1 MMASD
6 FFNRLHKVRL
16 LQMGTCPPR
25 ASLFV
30 DDYFTQYFLFAFG
43 VYDLND
49 YLCIRKAPVAELV
62 DALDLGSSCF
72 GSAGSS
78 PVGRTTAKAK
88 LLFINSLAFSF
99 AQNSP

>member
-1 MMASD
+1 MRKRRSD
-6 FFNRLHKVRL
+6 FFDSLHKVRPP
-16 LQMGTCPPR
+16 QMGMCPPH
-25 ASLFV
+25 ASLLV

-43 VYDLND
+43 VSDLND

-78 PVGRTTAKAK
+78 PVGRTK
-88 LLFINSLAFSF
+88 
-99 AQNSP
+99 